1 MTGTKK
7 MANRTRTEHCHS
19 HPLPFTPQLSNG
31 SQQKDSDESQGSKRK
46 RQKVSPSS
54 SESLTSKVG
63 SVSTNAAN
71 HRKLG
76 NANQPT
82 THQTGRNVTNINK
95 QNVFHDQPS
104 SGTSG
109 TVTER
114 SASQMLGNIKNV
126 DKGYDTKLNDVASD
140 VKVICKYP
148 PLTTVEIS
156 AVSGDDVQTQD
167 KLQSQ
172 EVTTVPDTQE
182 ISTQDSGRNWSSRD
196 LFSDKEIETGTKE
209 MKAVYEDVAKETKFE
224 NKIDMVNRV
233 VANIET
239 GCGEKGGEKNDKI
252 CYSDENTNSFVNK
265 VCSEKTLVKNKTC
278 VKSGNTSKATEVV
291 TDNLHDSGDIE
302 SNQDIKKN
310 KFETKNDS
318 DCCGRRTMIV
328 NGDQLFSTNVEQ
340 IGAELDNSDLETQ
353 APDDIEDSD
362 VETDHTH
369 NATPIQRTK
378 SLSDEYKTD
387 VDVCIT
393 DNQENTAVAKPSEVL
408 WLNMLRVEI
417 TPRSTNLG
425 NAKAVNK
432 TKNVI
437 VADNDEKDGE
447 PLFVA
452 TQPDTDVE
460 CVKTC
465 IEKAARCSGSLILE
479 CSKQDE
485 ICTPKQD
492 SRNATLELNFNLRK
506 PSNEK
511 KSEYRQSN
519 RTDTAMMSPPLRTET
534 ADLTTSPILP
544 DDKIPGETWYNVSP
558 TATSMSSDVF
568 LVKAKELD
576 RRMKRR
582 VQFQNQ
588 INEVD
593 PVVESL
599 HYDMQIVRE
608 RARNLA
614 NCDQN
619 QNKIKANTSVNV
631 VTSNGSTVQLEK
643 GIPEQTKGVNSANQF
658 KQGNGNKQINVTP
671 GEEQSISKRLVQ
683 FTKAQIQP
691 KDTISD
697 AIDSV
702 IRKSREHMD
711 MDVDKAQRFTS
722 EQIDSNPR
730 SACTINQPPLCT
742 VQGVAS
748 REVSVSSPS
757 FLLKKQQHQAPTM
770 HQSQPGQS
778 VAQNSVGTI
787 QPYFSSTNLPTLKE
801 LIEYGKMTP
810 GYNVLTVFAKVTF
823 VYRFVHFPYCN

>member
-82 THQTGRNVTNINK
+82 THQTGGNVTNINK

-148 PLTTVEIS
+148 ALTTVEIS

-209 MKAVYEDVAKETKFE
+209 MKAVYEDVAKETKFK

-239 GCGEKGGEKNDKI
+239 GCGEQGGEKNDKI
-252 CYSDENTNSFVNK
+252 CYSDENTNSFMNK

-318 DCCGRRTMIV
+318 DCCGRRTVIV

-340 IGAELDNSDLETQ
+340 IGAELDNSDLET
-353 APDDIEDSD
+353 
-362 VETDHTH
+362 
-369 NATPIQRTK
+369 
-378 SLSDEYKTD
+378 
-387 VDVCIT
+387 
-393 DNQENTAVAKPSEVL
+393 
-408 WLNMLRVEI
+408 
-417 TPRSTNLG
+417 
-425 NAKAVNK
+425 
-432 TKNVI
+432 
-437 VADNDEKDGE
+437 
-447 PLFVA
+447 
-452 TQPDTDVE
+452 
-460 CVKTC
+460 
-465 IEKAARCSGSLILE
+465 
-479 CSKQDE
+479 
-485 ICTPKQD
+485 
-492 SRNATLELNFNLRK
+492 
-506 PSNEK
+506 
-511 KSEYRQSN
+511 
-519 RTDTAMMSPPLRTET
+519 
-534 ADLTTSPILP
+534 
-544 DDKIPGETWYNVSP
+544 
-558 TATSMSSDVF
+558 
-568 LVKAKELD
+568 
-576 RRMKRR
+576 
-582 VQFQNQ
+582 
-588 INEVD
+588 
-593 PVVESL
+593 
-599 HYDMQIVRE
+599 
-608 RARNLA
+608 
-614 NCDQN
+614 
-619 QNKIKANTSVNV
+619 
-631 VTSNGSTVQLEK
+631 
-643 GIPEQTKGVNSANQF
+643 
-658 KQGNGNKQINVTP
+658 
-671 GEEQSISKRLVQ
+671 
-683 FTKAQIQP
+683 
-691 KDTISD
+691 
-697 AIDSV
+697 
-702 IRKSREHMD
+702 
-711 MDVDKAQRFTS
+711 
-722 EQIDSNPR
+722 
-730 SACTINQPPLCT
+730 
-742 VQGVAS
+742 
-748 REVSVSSPS
+748 
-757 FLLKKQQHQAPTM
+757 
-770 HQSQPGQS
+770 
-778 VAQNSVGTI
+778 
-787 QPYFSSTNLPTLKE
+787 
-801 LIEYGKMTP
+801 
-810 GYNVLTVFAKVTF
+810 
-823 VYRFVHFPYCN
+823 